1 VTVVTDQMEAYT
13 EAVSSGLYA
22 KNSGL
27 VGKYDNVRRYWEDE
41 VTRMFLRPHLQRLIE
56 RKQAMMQAGADSRSG
71 LWQRR
76 RL

>member
-1 VTVVTDQMEAYT
+1 MSETITEPQSNDQMAAYT

-22 KNSGL
+22 KRSGL

-41 VTRMFLRPHLQRLIE
+41 ITRIFLRPHLQRLIDKPP
-56 RKQAMMQAGADSRSG
+56 RPPPP
-71 LWQRR
+71 